1 MKILKF
7 DEFSLLSEKYLET
20 GKQPLFHKTSFSR
33 ASNIMSEDTLKT
45 TTDSW
50 SDGGFISFTR
60 NINFKH
66 YNDNVIFEIDVDK
79 LKSRYK
85 MGSINIPGYVLSNN
99 YRKGNDPNDKFKR
112 YGKGEPYFLDIVD
125 DESEERVYKN
135 IKNLGKYIKNIYLT
149 IPNFKEYKQLQDVLI
164 EYIKK
169 YKDIK
174 VYHYN
179 NSKIYNLESIK
190 KDLLL
195 DYSIIQDMEKEKE
208 LISK

>member
-20 GKQPLFHKTSFSR
+20 GKQPLFHKTR
-33 ASNIMSEDTLKT
+33 LGIATKIISEDRLKT

-50 SDGGFISFTR
+50 SKGEFISFTR
-60 NINFKH
+60 NINLRH

-85 MGSINIPGYVLSNN
+85 MDSINIPGYVLSKKH
-99 YRKGNDPNDKFKR
+99 RKGKDPNDKFKR
-112 YGKGEPYFLDIVD
+112 YGKGEPYFLDIVY

-135 IKNLGKYIKNIYLT
+135 IENLGKYIKNIYLT
-149 IPNFKEYKQLQDVLI
+149 IPNFIEHKELQDVLI
-164 EYIKK
+164 EYIKN